1 MGTSSPEA
9 GLTSPRR
16 QQPGLTSPDMQQA
29 NLENS
34 DKFEL
39 TEDYIQQTIKN
50 ALKTGNLTPE
60 LQEKLMSQLDGGEM
74 PDITKKIGL
83 PKKGKK
89 SPSNK
94 AVIDPASGE
103 PMDEEWQPLNWQ
115 RNKLNNSPPVVGNK
129 KSIGDLKS
137 GADTD
142 EDCEASENFPKS
154 PAIRAPIKKHGLI
167 DDKKR
172 ISVQNRLSSMLF
184 KQKEQL
190 KKEIAKKRAVLEKE
204 LSLEISKEVES
215 LKQQAH
221 MKLNSQKNLTRKR
234 STSDFQSP
242 PPNSINTSTPPS
254 KKRRKSERAGQPSSM
269 EKSSPN
275 DSSDSIPG
283 IKKDR
288 MYCICKSKYD
298 STKFY
303 VGCDICSNWFHGAC
317 VGITPKMSKKMSEYV
332 CDECRSAKENDEIY
346 CLCRQPYD
354 ESQFYIGCESCTDW
368 FHGRCVG
375 IIQAES
381 DSIDEY
387 VCPKCAPN
395 SKYNYANLKK
405 LNSKD
410 HELIKKT
417 FKSIQQNRNSQPFR
431 EPVDPNVNPKYYEIV
446 KEPMDLQTIEL
457 RVNHCQYS
465 CLAEFI
471 GDVTRIFENC
481 RYFNPHG
488 TGVAESAEKL
498 EGFLATK
505 IVTVRE
511 KVTQNK

>member
-1 MGTSSPEA
+1 
-9 GLTSPRR
+9 
-16 QQPGLTSPDMQQA
+16 
-29 NLENS
+29 
-34 DKFEL
+34 
-39 TEDYIQQTIKN
+39 
-50 ALKTGNLTPE
+50 
-60 LQEKLMSQLDGGEM
+60 
-74 PDITKKIGL
+74 
-83 PKKGKK
+83 
-89 SPSNK
+89 
-94 AVIDPASGE
+94 
-103 PMDEEWQPLNWQ
+103 
-115 RNKLNNSPPVVGNK
+115 
-129 KSIGDLKS
+129 
-137 GADTD
+137 
-142 EDCEASENFPKS
+142 
-154 PAIRAPIKKHGLI
+154 
-167 DDKKR
+167 
-172 ISVQNRLSSMLF
+172 MLF

-221 MKLNSQKNLTRKR
+221 IKLNSQKNLTRKR

-242 PPNSINTSTPPS
+242 PPNSINNATPPS

-269 EKSSPN
+269 EKDSLN

-288 MYCICKSKYD
+288 MYCVCKSKYD

-417 FKSIQQNRNSQPFR
+417 FKSIQQNKNSQPFR

-481 RYFNPHG
+481 RYFNPG
-488 TGVAESAEKL
+488 GSGVAESAEKL